1 MATLSDLRTYVAQDL
16 RDPTNATFSVAEI
29 DDFINQGIDA
39 IADVHPTEVV
49 STFATVAAGVY
60 SYAASAFS
68 LIYRLDIYTSAGSY
82 RATIPHGYGDG
93 PDSGWEMHGGV
104 VYLPPS
110 WTYTAGDTLRGFGY
124 GRYVQLSA
132 STATTDL
139 TTSAIWAVRVFAQA
153 EAFQRLLNDRAKF
166 QQWQSDTNNSDV
178 SALGLA
184 SLMGQAR
191 SRWDRER
198 GRMRRMRKTG

>member
-39 IADVHPTEVV
+39 IADVNPTEVV
-49 STFATVAAGVY
+49 STFATVAASVY

-68 LIYRLDIYTSAGSY
+68 LLYRLDIYTSSGTY
-82 RATIPHGYGDG
+82 RDTIPHGIGDG
-93 PDSGWEMHGGV
+93 PNSGWEMHGGV

-110 WTYTAGDTLRGFGY
+110 YTWTVGDTLRGFGY
-124 GRYVQLSA
+124 GRYVQLAA
-132 STATTDL
+132 STSTTDL

-166 QQWQSDTNNSDV
+166 QQWQSDTNSSDV

-184 SLMGQAR
+184 SLMSQAR
-191 SRWDRER
+191 SRWERER
-198 GRMRRMRKTG
+198 GRMRRMRKSG